1 VGHSPGVTHSVIAAV
16 ALVVTLALSFIAYII
31 GQQNL
36 NIQQAVA
43 YSHGENVKTALM
55 EKLSLIY
62 WDFSGKAWIQNIGE
76 VPVTIVKVY
85 IDDQEVWTGSGRQPL
100 TIQPGET
107 VRIDL
112 PYRGS
117 VLAVETSTGSIYIL
131 RR

>member
-62 WDFSGKAWIQNIGE
+62 WDFSGKAWIQNIGDI
-76 VPVTIVKVY
+76 PVTIVKIYV
-85 IDDQEVWTGSGRQPL
+85 DDQEVWVGSGRQPL

-107 VRIDL
+107 VSIDL

-117 VLAVETSTGSIYIL
+117 VLAVETDTGSIYIL